1 MGDSTKRE
9 LPDNYYLLVDEL
21 QALLKKF
28 GCIEKM
34 QFFGV
39 RAIGTDNY
47 YYWKLIYNGQN
58 LLVRVPDQPCSK
70 IDKYQTYLVSF
81 SNFFKI
87 YWYFSSI
94 RDLRVITIT
103 VKD

>member
-1 MGDSTKRE
+1 MGDSIKRE

-39 RAIGTDNY
+39 RAI
-47 YYWKLIYNGQN
+47 ICENG
-58 LLVRVPDQPCSK
+58 S
-70 IDKYQTYLVSF
+70 
-81 SNFFKI
+81 
-87 YWYFSSI
+87 
-94 RDLRVITIT
+94 
-103 VKD
+103 